1 MAYIRSG
8 NGGGGGMTKTV
19 LWTNP
24 STTMGATTIT
34 LSDNASNYDYL
45 GIHFQGRT
53 NYTPTETYDVL
64 IPIETWNRS
73 SSASADTKG
82 PFEMAIG
89 YKYNGSNLR
98 EVYRVSDTEIYFSKR
113 SGSYSD
119 GASMPLEI
127 YGLKV

>member
-1 MAYIRSG
+1 MYVRSG
-8 NGGGGGMTKTV
+8 NGGGGGLTKTT
-19 LWTNP
+19 LWTNT
-24 STTMGATTIT
+24 SSTMGAVTIT

-45 GIHFQGRT
+45 GIHFQGRV

-73 SSASADTKG
+73 SSASADAKG

-89 YKYNGSNLR
+89 YRYNSSNLR

-119 GASMPLEI
+119 SASMPLEI
-127 YGLKV
+127 YGLK